1 LTSLCCFV
9 GLVLYANNYK
19 CDPLTS
25 PIDKVNNPNQLVG
38 YFVNKHLSMIPGV
51 AGLFLGSLFCG
62 SLSSVSSSL
71 NSQAAII
78 WTDFLQMLPYFK
90 KFNDSKSLKANKI
103 IVLICGSIST
113 SLSFVIAIVGGNLT
127 QISISLNGA
136 LNTPMIGL
144 FLLGICFKFTNKY
157 GAIIGSLCGLFSGLW
172 ISLGAY
178 IVKPYYPKL
187 CVTTEFCYANSSSI
201 NYVPSCS
208 PLSSYSGNSTEGFK
222 HFYSMSYM
230 WYTTFGTLNTLIVGI
245 LVSCATGGY
254 KKLFKK
260 NNKIFSF

>member
-1 LTSLCCFV
+1 
-9 GLVLYANNYK
+9 
-19 CDPLTS
+19 
-25 PIDKVNNPNQLVG
+25 
-38 YFVNKHLSMIPGV
+38 
-51 AGLFLGSLFCG
+51 
-62 SLSSVSSSL
+62 
-71 NSQAAII
+71 
-78 WTDFLQMLPYFK
+78 MLPYFK

-187 CVTTEFCYANSSSI
+187 CVTTEYCYTNISSV
-201 NYVPSCS
+201 NFMPSCS
-208 PLSSYSGNSTEGFK
+208 PLSSHPNNSPQGFM

-230 WYTTFGTLNTLIVGI
+230 WYTTFGILNTLIIGI
-245 LVSCATGGY
+245 LVSCVTGGY
-254 KKLFKK
+254 SRVTAGRERVLTT
-260 NNKIFSF
+260 